1 MKKIL
6 SPLRYPGS
14 KIKLVKYLSK
24 VLEFNHFEPKILV
37 EPFVGG
43 GSVFLN
49 FIENGWVERVI
60 IGDKDK
66 LVFSFWKVL
75 FENPQHLIK
84 FVKKIKVNTKNF
96 AFYKNVALNES
107 RYSENKLA
115 EACLFLNRTSFS
127 GILANSAGPIG
138 GKKQESEYKIN
149 CRFNKKIIIQKIE
162 KISSFAPMVTV
173 LPFDWNRTI
182 NYALR
187 NNSKAKLFF
196 YLDPPF
202 FQKADKL
209 YRHYFEKKDLHQSLN
224 RKLKSLNH
232 KWVLS
237 YDRAPEIKEMYKPFI
252 QRSFAFPYSINSPAR
267 RIEKEYFITSKN
279 LKRPSKNFLQK

>member
-1 MKKIL
+1 MKKL
-6 SPLRYPGS
+6 SSPLRYPGS

-24 VLEFNHFEPKILV
+24 VLEFNDFEPKILV

-49 FIENGWVERVI
+49 FLENAWVDRVI
-60 IGDKDK
+60 IGDKDR

-84 FVKKIKVNTKNF
+84 FVKKAEINTKNF
-96 AFYKNVALNES
+96 TFYKEVAGNES
-107 RYSENKLA
+107 KYNERKLA

-138 GKKQESEYKIN
+138 GKKQESEYKID
-149 CRFNKKIIIQKIE
+149 CRFNKEILIQKIK
-162 KISSFAPMVTV
+162 KISSFALKVTI
-173 LPFDWNRTI
+173 LPYDWSQTI
-182 NYALR
+182 NYALK
-187 NNSKAKLFF
+187 NSGEAKILF

-202 FQKADKL
+202 YHKADKL
-209 YRHYFEKKDLHQSLN
+209 YRHYFNSEAPHLALS
-224 RKLKSLNH
+224 RKLKDLKH
-232 KWVLS
+232 RWILS
-237 YDRAPEIKEMYKPFI
+237 YDRVPEIKEMYKSFI
-252 QRSFAFPYSINSPAR
+252 QRSLAFPYSINSPAR

-279 LKRPSKNFLQK
+279 LHRPSKEFLTK